1 MNMKPVLSLFL
12 LAGPFLVA
20 CEILGDGSSAG
31 EGELKISFDSSLT
44 EDTRASM
51 EIPDTNDFLLHVE
64 DADGKVIYDGPY
76 GEAPDAVM
84 VKAGSYNVR
93 ALSAEFSKPVFSAP
107 QFGDEQCVV
116 VESDNSAHVR
126 LMCSQM
132 NSGIRLKVDS
142 GFLTS
147 CPGASLVLKS
157 KEGSLPYS
165 YSEKR
170 IAYFLPG
177 NVSLVMSEGGT
188 DKSLMTRW
196 LEPGEILTLGVKVSS
211 GQAGSSS
218 ETSGRK
224 DISVSVDTSRVWV
237 EDIYVIGEGTKK
249 GESSENAMGITQA
262 MASVGEN
269 DVWICG
275 YVVGGDL
282 SLSSASFDEPFS
294 SRTNILLGPKQ
305 VTTSRSSCLAVQL
318 PTGSVRDNLNLVDN
332 PGLLGSRIRMKGD
345 VVASYYG
352 LVGVKNVSD
361 YVVE

>member
-1 MNMKPVLSLFL
+1 MWPL
-12 LAGPFLVA
+12 LAA
-20 CEILGDGSSAG
+20 CDMLG
-31 EGELKISFDSSLT
+31 EGGPGKDGELMISFDSALSD
-44 EDTRASM
+44 DTRTSV

-64 DADGKVIYDGPY
+64 DADGKVIYDGSY
-76 GEAPDAVM
+76 GKAPEKVM
-84 VKAGSYNVR
+84 VKSGSYNVR
-93 ALSAEFSKPVFSAP
+93 ALSASFTKPAFSAP
-107 QFGDEQCVV
+107 QFGDEQCVL
-116 VESDNSAHVR
+116 VEDGASVSVR
-126 LMCSQM
+126 LMCTQM
-132 NSGIRLKVDS
+132 NSGMRLKVDS

-177 NVSLVMSEGGT
+177 NVSLVLSEGGT
-188 DKSLMTRW
+188 DKTLMTRW

-262 MASVGEN
+262 IASVGEN

-318 PTGSVRDNLNLVDN
+318 PNGSVRDNLNLVDN
-332 PGLLGSRIRMKGD
+332 PGLLGSRIRLKGD